1 MPSLLDPEAYG
12 FANPDEDRRKK
23 LSAQDVMSAL
33 GGLLSQ
39 PVDYVKGRATSL
51 LTDPIGDIQ
60 RTLQGT
66 VERAKAR
73 DLLTQQAYGDPSNPL
88 RVTDQAAADQLA
100 NEYLDMASTI
110 MPMGMTVYHGS
121 PYKFSAFDPTKIG
134 SGEGAQAYAYGHYSA
149 QAKPTAEQY
158 QKTVSRDMFD
168 VGGEV
173 FNPSVLKHLNVRSLA
188 NRGDLD
194 NAIAKAEQIAK
205 SDSPSANLAAQDLAV
220 LNQVKEAGGLKPLTG
235 NLYKIDLP
243 DEQIAKMLDWDTEL
257 GKQTK
262 EVQDL
267 AKKYGLGMDDLGG
280 DLIVAMDAKRAAG
293 AEAMRQAGIP
303 GVKYLDEASRGSY
316 KARTT
321 YKGQPYGDLMDFRSQ
336 NTLDD
341 YIKQKRAEGFDVEV
355 MPGTSNFVVFPKN
368 EGLLK
373 IEEVNGQPVQGG
385 LLSGAPS
392 NSLSDIERKFGD
404 VSLDVYEKNGTINL
418 SRIVVPKEMRNTG
431 VGTQVMDDL
440 VSYADATGQ
449 KIALTPSSDFG
460 GNEKKLKEFY
470 KRFGFVENKGRNK
483 DFTTRETMIRPAR

>member
-88 RVTDQAAADQLA
+88 RVTNQAAADQLA

-134 SGEGAQAYAYGHYSA
+134 SGEGTAAYGHGFYVAELPETARSYQAMA
-149 QAKPTAEQY
+149 QNPSGRRGSNQGDASLDSLIMLNAKQFTDGDVGQLSDLIKQKPKAFAEPEKMIQRIEQY
-158 QKTVSRDMFD
+158 VENKP
-168 VGGEV
+168 
-173 FNPSVLKHLNVRSLA
+173 PSFF
-188 NRGDLD
+188 
-194 NAIAKAEQIAK
+194 
-205 SDSPSANLAAQDLAV
+205 
-220 LNQVKEAGGLKPLTG
+220 
-235 NLYKIDLP
+235 YKIDLP
-243 DEQIAKMLDWDTEL
+243 DDQIEKMLDWNAEL
-257 GKQTK
+257 GKQSK

-267 AKKYGLGMDDLGG
+267 AKQYGLNMDDLGG
-280 DLIVAMDAKRAAG
+280 DLVAAMDAKRPAG

-303 GVKYLDEASRGSY
+303 GIKHFDAQTRGGK
-316 KARTT
+316 KADAR
-321 YKGQPYGDLMDFRSQ
+321 
-336 NTLDD
+336 
-341 YIKQKRAEGFDVEV
+341 
-355 MPGTSNFVVFPKN
+355 NFVVFPKN

-385 LLSGAPS
+385 LLDYGIAHRPMTIEGGAAK
-392 NSLSDIERKFGD
+392 LYDAQTAFGD
-404 VSLDVYEKNGTINL
+404 DIYGKNALQYFGSGLTGEKTSLDILKKVKGNPDAEVTIYRGVPSGVKTINKGDWVTL
-418 SRIVVPKEMRNTG
+418 DPKMAQEYGNVISKKVKAKDIT
-431 VGTQVMDDL
+431 TWADSL
-440 VSYADATGQ
+440 VE
-449 KIALTPSSDFG
+449 FG
-460 GNEKKLKEFY
+460 Y
-470 KRFGFVENKGRNK
+470 YP
-483 DFTTRETMIRPAR
+483 D

>member
-134 SGEGAQAYAYGHYSA
+134 SGEGTAAYGHGFYVAELPETARSYQAMA
-149 QAKPTAEQY
+149 QNPSGRRGSNQGDASLDSLIMLNAKQFTDGDVGQLSDLIKQKPKAFAEPEKMIQRIEQY
-158 QKTVSRDMFD
+158 VENKP
-168 VGGEV
+168 
-173 FNPSVLKHLNVRSLA
+173 PSFF
-188 NRGDLD
+188 
-194 NAIAKAEQIAK
+194 
-205 SDSPSANLAAQDLAV
+205 
-220 LNQVKEAGGLKPLTG
+220 
-235 NLYKIDLP
+235 YKIDLP
-243 DEQIAKMLDWDTEL
+243 DDQIEKMLDWNAEL
-257 GKQTK
+257 GKQSK

-267 AKKYGLGMDDLGG
+267 AKQYGLNMDDLGG
-280 DLIVAMDAKRAAG
+280 DLVAAMDAKRPAG

-303 GVKYLDEASRGSY
+303 GIKHFDAQTRGGK
-316 KARTT
+316 KADAR
-321 YKGQPYGDLMDFRSQ
+321 
-336 NTLDD
+336 
-341 YIKQKRAEGFDVEV
+341 
-355 MPGTSNFVVFPKN
+355 NFVVFPKN

-373 IEEVNGQPVQGG
+373 IEEVNGQPIQGG
-385 LLSGAPS
+385 LL
-392 NSLSDIERKFGD
+392 
-404 VSLDVYEKNGTINL
+404 
-418 SRIVVPKEMRNTG
+418 
-431 VGTQVMDDL
+431 
-440 VSYADATGQ
+440 
-449 KIALTPSSDFG
+449 
-460 GNEKKLKEFY
+460 
-470 KRFGFVENKGRNK
+470 
-483 DFTTRETMIRPAR
+483 